1 MQEEN
6 ILLKKQNEELSA
18 KLQQL
23 GVTVTR
29 TKEKLARYKVSDGR
43 DPYEQ
48 IEEEE
53 HLRKKLQVRLLRF
66 YLLIIIDGT
75 RTLIF
80 CLLHVNRKSNKIETN
95 SQKTYR
101 VCVPAF

>member
-43 DPYEQ
+43 DPYGQ

-66 YLLIIIDGT
+66 LSVNNHRRYKDTDILLVTCQQEIEQD
-75 RTLIF
+75 RNKLAD
-80 CLLHVNRKSNKIETN
+80 RKS
-95 SQKTYR
+95 
-101 VCVPAF
+101 VV